1 VSSSTT
7 EHQVPAPETA
17 SPTGFAAV
25 RSSARRSVLRAWPA
39 MAAYLAVRLIGTLVY
54 ALLSSGHGYAARG
67 MFVFVDSG
75 WYQKIA
81 ERGYDTKI
89 SPNLSPFAFEPLYP
103 GLMALGHAVTGLSVT
118 AVGLTITWVAAAA
131 CSWALYEIGRLLRDA
146 RTGLLFAVLWALMPS
161 AVIQA
166 SLYADT
172 LAICLSAWAL
182 YALLR
187 RSWLT
192 AGVLACLAGAT
203 RPTADAIVL
212 TVCLAAVVDFARHR
226 GWIGTVGGAGALGAD
241 SGAGTATGTGVSAAG
256 AAADVGP
263 VEDAGRVEDASRVK
277 DAGRVENADRVKDV
291 GPAGGAPTGDAL
303 AERPRAAFGWRPW
316 AAFVI
321 APIGALGFLAYVA
334 YRVGSISGYMSAQKK
349 WGTGFGNAGQVFHR
363 IRLGIEGSAHGYD
376 NGQAHITTA
385 VLLIVPILIVV
396 MLFQRQRWEIVC
408 YTLVVAAIV
417 YTAIHD
423 YTVVPREMLAGFP
436 VLLAPAGWLARVRRP
451 WIVWLVIVVLAVA
464 AGWYAHFI
472 TVDGGP
478 GYP

>member
-1 VSSSTT
+1 M
-7 EHQVPAPETA
+7 
-17 SPTGFAAV
+17 
-25 RSSARRSVLRAWPA
+25 LRAWPA

-89 SPNLSPFAFEPLYP
+89 SPSLSPFAFEPLYP

-118 AVGLTITWVAAAA
+118 AVGLTITWLAAVA
-131 CSWALYEIGRLLRDA
+131 CSWALYELGRLLRDA
-146 RTGLLFAVLWALMPS
+146 RTGLLFAVLWALLPS
-161 AVIQA
+161 AVIQG

-226 GWIGTVGGAGALGAD
+226 GWIGGK
-241 SGAGTATGTGVSAAG
+241 AG
-256 AAADVGP
+256 AADDVG
-263 VEDAGRVEDASRVK
+263 AS
-277 DAGRVENADRVKDV
+277 
-291 GPAGGAPTGDAL
+291 
-303 AERPRAAFGWRPW
+303 FGWRPW

-321 APIGALGFLAYVA
+321 APIGAVGFLAYVA

-363 IRLGIEGSAHGYD
+363 IKLGVEGTAHGYD

-385 VLLIVPILIVV
+385 VLLIVPILVVV
-396 MLFQRQRWEIVC
+396 MLVQRQRWEVVC
-408 YTLVVAAIV
+408 YTLVVTAIV

-423 YTVVPREMLAGFP
+423 YTVVPREMLAAFP

-451 WIVWLVIVVLAVA
+451 WIVWLMIAVLAVA

-472 TVDGGP
+472 TVDGGA

>member
-1 VSSSTT
+1 MSSSTT
-7 EHQVPAPETA
+7 EHQASAPQA
-17 SPTGFAAV
+17 AAPSGFAAF
-25 RSSARRSVLRAWPA
+25 RARARGSALRAWPA
-39 MAAYLAVRLIGTLVY
+39 LAAYLAVRLIGTLVY

-89 SPNLSPFAFEPLYP
+89 SPKLSPFAFEPLYP

-118 AVGLTITWVAAAA
+118 AVGLAVTWIAAVSCA
-131 CSWALYEIGRLLRDA
+131 WALFELGRLLRDA
-146 RTGLLFAVLWALMPS
+146 RTGVLFAVLWALMPS

-182 YALLR
+182 CALLR
-187 RSWLT
+187 RDWLR

-212 TVCLAAVVDFARHR
+212 TVCLAAVVDFARGR
-226 GWIGTVGGAGALGAD
+226 GWIGRGATDAGAGAE
-241 SGAGTATGTGVSAAG
+241 SGASATGDG
-256 AAADVGP
+256 AAAAAVRP
-263 VEDAGRVEDASRVK
+263 
-277 DAGRVENADRVKDV
+277 
-291 GPAGGAPTGDAL
+291 GA
-303 AERPRAAFGWRPW
+303 GWRPW

-321 APIGALGFLAYVA
+321 APIGAVGFLAYVA
-334 YRVGSISGYMSAQKK
+334 YRMGSVGGYLSAQKK
-349 WGTGFGNAGQVFHR
+349 WGTGFGNAGQVLHR
-363 IRLGIEGSAHGYD
+363 IKLGIAGSAHGYS

-385 VLLIVPILIVV
+385 VLLVVPILIVV
-396 MLFQRQRWEIVC
+396 MLVQRTRWEVCC
-408 YTLVVAAIV
+408 YTLIVAAIV

-423 YTVVPREMLAGFP
+423 YTVVPREMLAAFP
-436 VLLAPAGWLARVRRP
+436 LLLAPAGWLAKVRPR
-451 WIVWLVIVVLAVA
+451 WLVWLLIVLLAAA
-464 AGWYAHFI
+464 AGWYGHFI
-472 TVDGGP
+472 TVDGGA

>member
-1 VSSSTT
+1 MSSSTT
-7 EHQVPAPETA
+7 EHQAPAPAAATA
-17 SPTGFAAV
+17 SGFAAV
-25 RSSARRSVLRAWPA
+25 RASARRSALRAWPA
-39 MAAYLAVRLIGTLVY
+39 LAAYLAVRLIGTLVY

-103 GLMALGHAVTGLSVT
+103 GLMGLGHTVTGLSVT
-118 AVGLTITWVAAAA
+118 AVGLALTWIAAVACA
-131 CSWALYEIGRLLRDA
+131 WALFELGRLLRDA
-146 RTGLLFAVLWALMPS
+146 RTGVFFAVLWALLPS

-187 RSWLT
+187 RRWLT

-226 GWIGTVGGAGALGAD
+226 GWIGRGGATSGGEAGVVGGAEAE
-241 SGAGTATGTGVSAAG
+241 
-256 AAADVGP
+256 AAAQ
-263 VEDAGRVEDASRVK
+263 A
-277 DAGRVENADRVKDV
+277 
-291 GPAGGAPTGDAL
+291 
-303 AERPRAAFGWRPW
+303 RPGFGWRPW
-316 AAFVI
+316 AAFLI
-321 APIGALGFLAYVA
+321 APIGAAGFLAYVA
-334 YRVGSISGYMSAQKK
+334 YRMGSISGYLNAQKK

-363 IRLGIEGSAHGYD
+363 IKLGVEGSAHGYS

-385 VLLIVPILIVV
+385 VLLVVPILLVV
-396 MLFQRQRWEIVC
+396 MLVQRTRWEVCC
-408 YTLVVAAIV
+408 YTLIVAAIV

-423 YTVVPREMLAGFP
+423 YTVVPREMLAAFP
-436 VLLAPAGWLARVRRP
+436 ILLAPAGWLAKVRP
-451 WIVWLVIVVLAVA
+451 AWLVWALILVLAVA
-464 AGWYAHFI
+464 AGWYGHFI
-472 TVDGGP
+472 TVDGGA

>member
-1 VSSSTT
+1 VSSTT
-7 EHQVPAPETA
+7 EHQAVAPEA
-17 SPTGFAAV
+17 APAGFAAV
-25 RSSARRSVLRAWPA
+25 RASARRSTLRAWPA
-39 MAAYLAVRLIGTLVY
+39 LAGYLAVRLIGTLVY

-75 WYQKIA
+75 WYQKVA

-118 AVGLTITWVAAAA
+118 AVGLAITWIAALA
-131 CSWALYEIGRLLRDA
+131 CAWALFELGRLLRDA
-146 RTGLLFAVLWALMPS
+146 RTGVLFAVLWALMPS
-161 AVIQA
+161 AVIQG

-187 RSWLT
+187 RNWLA

-212 TVCLAAVVDFARHR
+212 TVCLAALVDFAKHR
-226 GWIGTVGGAGALGAD
+226 GWIGGARTAAVADGGAAGAGAAGSVGAGMAD
-241 SGAGTATGTGVSAAG
+241 AVPADAHALRVDASGAGVARSSS
-256 AAADVGP
+256 
-263 VEDAGRVEDASRVK
+263 GR
-277 DAGRVENADRVKDV
+277 G
-291 GPAGGAPTGDAL
+291 
-303 AERPRAAFGWRPW
+303 FGWRPW

-321 APIGALGFLAYVA
+321 APIGAVGFLAYVA
-334 YRVGSISGYMSAQKK
+334 YRMGSISGYMNAQKK

-363 IRLGIEGSAHGYD
+363 IKLGLAGTANGYN

-385 VLLIVPILIVV
+385 VLLVVPILIVV
-396 MLFQRQRWEIVC
+396 MLVQRQRWEVVC
-408 YTLVVAAIV
+408 YTLIVAAIV

-423 YTVVPREMLAGFP
+423 YSVVPREMLAAFP
-436 VLLAPAGWLARVRRP
+436 VLLAPAGWLARVRRQ
-451 WIVWLVIVVLAVA
+451 WIVWLLILVLAVA
-464 AGWYAHFI
+464 VGWYGHFI
-472 TVDGGP
+472 TVDGGA

>member
-1 VSSSTT
+1 
-7 EHQVPAPETA
+7 
-17 SPTGFAAV
+17 
-25 RSSARRSVLRAWPA
+25 

-89 SPNLSPFAFEPLYP
+89 SPSLSPFAFEPLYP
-103 GLMALGHAVTGLSVT
+103 GMMALGHAVTGLSVT
-118 AVGLTITWVAAAA
+118 AVGLTITWLAAVA
-131 CSWALYEIGRLLRDA
+131 CSWALYELGRLLRDA
-146 RTGLLFAVLWALMPS
+146 RTGLLFAVFWALLPS
-161 AVIQA
+161 AVIQG

-212 TVCLAAVVDFARHR
+212 TVCLAAVVDFARLR
-226 GWIGTVGGAGALGAD
+226 GWIG
-241 SGAGTATGTGVSAAG
+241 SRAG
-256 AAADVGP
+256 AADDIG
-263 VEDAGRVEDASRVK
+263 AS
-277 DAGRVENADRVKDV
+277 
-291 GPAGGAPTGDAL
+291 
-303 AERPRAAFGWRPW
+303 FGWRPW

-321 APIGALGFLAYVA
+321 APIGAVGFLAYVA

-363 IRLGIEGSAHGYD
+363 IKSGVEGAAHGYD

-385 VLLIVPILIVV
+385 VLLTVPILVVV
-396 MLFQRQRWEIVC
+396 MLIQRQRWEVVC

-423 YTVVPREMLAGFP
+423 YTVVPREMLAAFP

-451 WIVWLVIVVLAVA
+451 WIVWLVIAVLAVA

-472 TVDGGP
+472 PVDGGA

>member
-7 EHQVPAPETA
+7 EHQAPASQTA
-17 SPTGFAAV
+17 APSGFTAV
-25 RSSARRSVLRAWPA
+25 RARARRSALRAWPA
-39 MAAYLAVRLIGTLVY
+39 LAAYLAVRLIGTLVY
-54 ALLSSGHGYAARG
+54 GLLSSGHGYAARG

-89 SPNLSPFAFEPLYP
+89 SPNLSPFAFAPLYP
-103 GLMALGHAVTGLSVT
+103 GMMALGHAVTGLSVT
-118 AVGLTITWVAAAA
+118 AVGLALTWVAAVA
-131 CSWALYEIGRLLRDA
+131 CAWAMFELGRLLRDA
-146 RTGLLFAVLWALMPS
+146 RTGVLFAVLWALMPS
-161 AVIQA
+161 AVIQG

-187 RSWLT
+187 RNWLS

-212 TVCLAAVVDFARHR
+212 TVCLAAVVDFARGR
-226 GWIGTVGGAGALGAD
+226 GWIGR
-241 SGAGTATGTGVSAAG
+241 G
-256 AAADVGP
+256 AASAGEGSEASP
-263 VEDAGRVEDASRVK
+263 VEAAAV
-277 DAGRVENADRVKDV
+277 
-291 GPAGGAPTGDAL
+291 
-303 AERPRAAFGWRPW
+303 RPGTGWRPW

-321 APIGALGFLAYVA
+321 APIGAVGFLVYVA
-334 YRVGSISGYMSAQKK
+334 YRMGSISGYLNAQKK
-349 WGTGFGNAGQVFHR
+349 WGTGFGNAGQFFHR
-363 IRLGIEGSAHGYD
+363 IKLGIAGSAHGYS

-396 MLFQRQRWEIVC
+396 MLVQRTRWEVCC
-408 YTLVVAAIV
+408 YTLIVAAIV

-423 YTVVPREMLAGFP
+423 YTVVPREMLAAFP
-436 VLLAPAGWLARVRRP
+436 VLLAPAGRLAKVRP
-451 WIVWLVIVVLAVA
+451 QWVVWVLIVLLAAA
-464 AGWYAHFI
+464 AGWYGHFI
-472 TVDGGP
+472 TVDGGA